1 MCTLKRDWYD
11 PKKWPHNVLPL
22 CFPEKKKMLYF
33 LGRIASPGREYILQI
48 VHWKY
53 FAYLMKHGLQHALGH
68 GTCGAQ
74 VIAELWY
81 AHCRVAYTY
90 FNIKQHIYTLD
101 RHKTVHVELLSLE
114 AKCPCRGLKCEVN
127 FIILN
132 CTNKQKRKLIC
143 IIFPVS
149 GQSWGRLSLFSAVFF
164 SVFLE
169 GYEI

>member
-1 MCTLKRDWYD
+1 
-11 PKKWPHNVLPL
+11 
-22 CFPEKKKMLYF
+22 
-33 LGRIASPGREYILQI
+33 
-48 VHWKY
+48 
-53 FAYLMKHGLQHALGH
+53 MKHGLQHALGH

-143 IIFPVS
+143 ILFPVS

-164 SVFLE
+164 FSIYLE